1 MDTGMKVLIDKLFN
15 YKIQLADANKD
26 SPHIN
31 LQKSFFIICLQ
42 LFIVAL
48 TLIMVFLLSV
58 IADSPVS
65 LFTRDLSSI
74 AKTKSYYGLLSSI
87 GVLLWTATSAVCLF
101 GASLLRSFATNQA
114 HSRKTIQYFVAAGG
128 FTLVLLLDD
137 LFTLHEV
144 IDFKAP
150 ILTERIVYVF
160 YACCM
165 LAFII
170 NFADHILTSA
180 YPVLI
185 LALIFFA
192 LSITL
197 DHDVLSSNWREFA
210 EDSFKFTGIALW
222 SAYFIHTTYTAI
234 QVSLQNTKRNI

>member
-1 MDTGMKVLIDKLFN
+1 MKVLINKLLN
-15 YKIQLADANKD
+15 YKIQLADTSKD

-31 LQKSFFIICLQ
+31 LQKSFFIIFLQ
-42 LFIVAL
+42 LFIVAF
-48 TLIMVFLLSV
+48 TLIMVFSLGV
-58 IADSPVS
+58 ITDSPVS
-65 LFTRDLSSI
+65 LFTRDISAI

-101 GASLLRSFATNQA
+101 GATLIRSITAHQA
-114 HSRKTIQYFVAAGG
+114 HSRKTIQYFIAASG

-144 IDFKAP
+144 IDSKAL
-150 ILTERIVYVF
+150 ILTERIVYIF

-170 NFADHILTSA
+170 NFADHILASA

-197 DHDVLSSNWREFA
+197 DHDVLASNWREFA

-222 SAYFIHTTYTAI
+222 SAYFIHTTYTAV
-234 QVSLQNTKRNI
+234 QVSLQNTKRDI